1 MFRTAM
7 EKMKG
12 IYAKNPQL
20 GDVQQVSQQLLE
32 TQERIDNLA
41 AEKEEFQASTFVTRS
56 VKLCIGFCSQWFYT
70 ITISSRLYHMPLS
83 LGCDL

>member
-1 MFRTAM
+1 
-7 EKMKG
+7 MKG

-41 AEKEEFQASTFVTRS
+41 AEKEEFQASTFVTCS
-56 VKLCIGFCSQWFYT
+56 VELCIGFCSQWFT
-70 ITISSRLYHMPLS
+70 LLITISSRLYHMPLS
-83 LGCDL
+83 LCCDL